1 MPGDGRLDDDDRVA
15 SNGSGIAISGDGRT
29 FTLTVPP
36 TLHLTLG
43 DVVVL
48 DPDDGAEPLLGQVVE
63 QDPPTT
69 KARGRGMG
77 GVLIGGV
84 DPAGPLRLHGG
95 RPFSEAAVTRA
106 STDQLEELQ
115 RLSDAGIPIGT
126 WASGEVTVP
135 ARMRAQG
142 FGRHTF
148 LCGQSGSGKTYALGV
163 ILEQL
168 LLHTHMRMVVLDP
181 NADFVGL
188 GETLPGADQESAGG
202 LAELDIRVLRAGDES
217 AQPLRA
223 RFATMSRQAQ
233 AAVLRLDPLT
243 NRAEY
248 NAFLHL
254 MAELRR
260 MEIGEIGEI
269 AARLQDGDPD
279 ARALGQ
285 RIENLGVLGWTA
297 WAQDQ
302 PSAAETIAGGARA
315 TVMDLSG
322 FGDPQEPLA
331 VALDVV
337 EALWEQR
344 RSRTPTLIVIDEAH
358 NLCPTEPA
366 SPIQALIVERL
377 VQIAAEGRKYGL
389 WLLLSS
395 QRPSKIHPQAL
406 SQCDNL
412 VLMRMNSPGDLA
424 ELAGMYGFA
433 PPAMLRTSQFFAQ
446 REALVAGTFVPRPA
460 LVRMGARLTREGG
473 SDVRV
478 PIAEA
483 TAAP

>member
-1 MPGDGRLDDDDRVA
+1 MPRDHRVVDDDRVA
-15 SNGSGIAISGDGRT
+15 NNGSGIATSGDGRT
-29 FTLTVPP
+29 FTLTPP
-36 TLHLTLG
+36 TTMRLALG
-43 DVVVL
+43 DLVVL

-63 QDPPTT
+63 QDPPTPGT
-69 KARGRGMG
+69 RARGMG
-77 GVLIGGV
+77 GVLVGSV
-84 DPAGPLRLHGG
+84 DPTGQLRLHGG
-95 RPFSEAAVTRA
+95 RPFAEGAVARA
-106 STDQLEELQ
+106 SSDQLEELQ
-115 RLSDAGIPIGT
+115 RLSGAGIPIGT
-126 WASGEVTVP
+126 WTSGEVTVP

-168 LLHTHMRMVVLDP
+168 LLHTEMRMVVLDP
-181 NADFVGL
+181 NADFVHL
-188 GETLPGADQESAGG
+188 GEVLPDADPAAAGR
-202 LAELDIRVLRAGDES
+202 LAHLDLRVLRAGDGS
-217 AQPLRA
+217 AEPLRA

-233 AAVLRLDPLT
+233 AAVLRLDPLADRT
-243 NRAEY
+243 EY

-254 MAELRR
+254 MEELPK
-260 MEIGEIGEI
+260 MDIGGITV
-269 AARLQDGDPD
+269 RLREGDAD

-285 RIENLGVLGWTA
+285 RIENLGVLEWEA
-297 WAQDQ
+297 WAQHL
-302 PSAAETIAGGARA
+302 PSGAETMASARA

-331 VALDVV
+331 VALEVV
-337 EALWEQR
+337 ETLWEQR
-344 RSRTPTLIVIDEAH
+344 RGRTPTLIVIDEAH
-358 NLCPTEPA
+358 NLCPTDPG
-366 SPIQALIVERL
+366 SPTQALIVERL

-395 QRPSKIHPQAL
+395 QRPSKVHPQAL

-412 VLMRMNSPGDLA
+412 ILMRMNSTADLD
-424 ELAGMYGFA
+424 ELARMYGFA

-446 REALVAGTFVPRPA
+446 GEALVAGTFVPRPA

-478 PIAEA
+478 PVPEE

>member
-1 MPGDGRLDDDDRVA
+1 MPGAHHLDDDDRMA
-15 SNGSGIAISGDGRT
+15 SNGSGTATSGDGRR
-29 FTLTVPP
+29 FTLTPPP
-36 TLHLTLG
+36 TLHLAVG
-43 DVVVL
+43 DLVVL
-48 DPDDGAEPLLGQVVE
+48 EPDDGADPLLGQVVE
-63 QDPPTT
+63 LEPPITGVRDRT
-69 KARGRGMG
+69 LG
-77 GVLIGGV
+77 GVLVGSV
-84 DPAGPLRLHGG
+84 DPAGPLRLDGG
-95 RPFSEAAVTRA
+95 RPFAEAVVGPA
-106 STDQLEELQ
+106 SSDQLEELQ
-115 RLSDAGIPIGT
+115 RLSGAGIPIGT

-168 LLHTHMRMVVLDP
+168 LLHTEMRMVVLDP
-181 NADFVGL
+181 NADFVHL
-188 GETLPGADQESAGG
+188 GEMLPDVDPAAAGRLG
-202 LAELDIRVLRAGDES
+202 DLDLRVLRAGDDS
-217 AQPLRA
+217 AEALRA

-233 AAVLRLDPLT
+233 AAVLRLDPLADRT
-243 NRAEY
+243 EY

-254 MAELRR
+254 MEELPT
-260 MEIGEIGEI
+260 MDIGGITV
-269 AARLQDGDPD
+269 RLREGDAD

-285 RIENLGVLGWTA
+285 RIENLGVLEWEA
-297 WAQDQ
+297 WAQHR
-302 PSAAETIAGGARA
+302 PSAAETMADARA

-337 EALWEQR
+337 ETLWDQR
-344 RSRTPTLIVIDEAH
+344 RSRNPTLIVIDEAH
-358 NLCPTEPA
+358 NLCPTDPS
-366 SPIQALIVERL
+366 SPTQALIVERL

-395 QRPSKIHPQAL
+395 QRPSKVHPQAL

-412 VLMRMNSPGDLA
+412 VLMRMNSPGDLD
-424 ELAGMYGFA
+424 ELARMYGFA

-446 REALVAGTFVPRPA
+446 GEALVAGTFVPRPG

-478 PIAEA
+478 PVRQE
-483 TAAP
+483 TAVL